1 MIDAVFFFQVCF
13 IVLFEISI
21 LIFAYRTWI
30 SKLNF
35 QVWKERISDPS
46 DTTFSDVMEPIIMET
61 ATAVSELVVES
72 LELKYRQSLGVMTN
86 SVKAEGNQDELTTG
100 MMMAESVLLGMG
112 MKRPNIQLIAK
123 LAGSM
128 GGLLAGESS
137 GNNEKLF

>member
-46 DTTFSDVMEPIIMET
+46 DTTFNDIMEPIIMET
-61 ATAVSELVVES
+61 AAAVSELVVES
-72 LELKYRQSLGVMTN
+72 LELRYRQSLGVMTN

-100 MMMAESVLLGMG
+100 MMMAESLLKGMG
-112 MKRPNIQLIAK
+112 MKSPNIQLIAK
-123 LAGSM
+123 LASSM
-128 GGLLAGESS
+128 GGLLGQQ
-137 GNNEKLF
+137 GQNNDKLF